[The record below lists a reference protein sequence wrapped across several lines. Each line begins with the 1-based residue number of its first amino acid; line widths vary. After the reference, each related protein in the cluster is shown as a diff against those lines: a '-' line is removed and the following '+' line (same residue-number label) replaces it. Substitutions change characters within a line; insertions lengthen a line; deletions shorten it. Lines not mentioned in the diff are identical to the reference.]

1 MKERINVIVK
11 YPHKPARMFTIPD
24 ELWVYQELVGGYIET
39 VATDELVDAL
49 LIVNEEGR
57 LLGLEEN
64 VLGLVG
70 TVLLVGVDDEDFAD
84 APITPEEFDRR
95 FK

>member
-1 MKERINVIVK
+1 MKNRINVIIK
-11 YPHKPARMFTIPD
+11 YPNKPARMFTIPD

-39 VATDELVDAL
+39 VTIAEDAL

>member
-1 MKERINVIVK
+1 MKNRINVIVK
-11 YPHKPARMFTIPD
+11 YPNKPARMFTIPD

-39 VATDELVDAL
+39 VTTTEDAL
-49 LIVNEEGR
+49 MIVNEEGR